1 VGITA
6 LAPLVQSALLNG
18 GKGGGKVVQVKK
30 VVLIWAVREERD
42 LDWFLEDMRRK
53 WPTSSDVE
61 FVVKLF
67 VTGHSDGMPA
77 AVGGGGGGCG
87 AKEVGVEMVVAKNNG
102 GKGKEG
108 GGTGGVAIAVG
119 VPMNMGGDGGGGVN
133 RGRRP
138 HVGNELKLIQE
149 ECASSGGGV
158 DHVDVFVC
166 GPSGMRN
173 AVLEAAAVSC
183 CSVLGKS
190 STLPALYIHDET
202 FEL

>member
-1 VGITA
+1 M
-6 LAPLVQSALLNG
+6 APLVQSALLLGGKGG
-18 GKGGGKVVQVKK
+18 GKGGGKVVHVKK

-42 LDWFLEDMRRK
+42 LDWFLEDIREK
-53 WPTSSDVE
+53 WLTSSNVE

-67 VTGHSDGMPA
+67 VTGESDGMLA
-77 AVGGGGGGCG
+77 AVGGGSGGGAN
-87 AKEVGVEMVVAKNNG
+87 AKEVGVEMVGAKNNG

-108 GGTGGVAIAVG
+108 GNAGGVAIAVG
-119 VPMNMGGDGGGGVN
+119 VPMNVGGGGDGGVN

-138 HVGNELKLIQE
+138 HVGSELKLIQE
-149 ECASSGGGV
+149 ECASLGGGA

-173 AVLEAAAVSC
+173 AVLEAAAFSC